1 MRPVAEQKTDLFA
14 IYSTARLEDDQ
25 MGNAVDNMVQR
36 TKESRRSFE
45 RRWYDNNWFDDGF
58 HFRYLSREQNK
69 IIDLADRTTLYSP
82 LRTIPK
88 ASRQVRG
95 IANLLLATDPVA
107 VVFPENVSPSQ
118 YSPITVQD
126 PLTGQPIQQPNPM
139 LLQAQDAAKQLA
151 RKSGHW
157 LMEEFKTQDLTE
169 KLAQMVILAAK
180 HGISYLQVWP
190 DAINEKIKTQVFDAF
205 DIFVSGVVNEL
216 EDSPYVIKGTSRT
229 IAEIK
234 ADPRFDPEK
243 VARVSADNRFS
254 NSEIKDA
261 YMRARYGGITKPDT
275 AATILE
281 KEAFIKEYLSEDNI
295 DRIKKQKNGKDILDG
310 KKMGDIVMRHT
321 FVEGNITVLD
331 EYLELD
337 YYPIVDFRFE
347 PGPIYQVPLIERFIH
362 ANKSLDIISS
372 RVERYIN
379 LMVSGSWSKRKGE
392 DFEISN
398 ASGGQVIEF
407 AVQPPVQNQ
416 IAPVPNFVFEFMNLL
431 QSYIEEQGVTVTTL
445 GKLPKGVKANAAIES
460 LKESEY
466 ANLVIAIRRL
476 KATVKRIGE
485 RFLDLADRYFV
496 TPQTVMYLDAGE
508 PNYFDII
515 GHSALEKRKQ
525 LKIDTPGHV
534 IPLKGDYRVE
544 IEVED
549 QMAYTHEGQKAA
561 AQELAQLLIQLA
573 PIGLVSPDVVKV
585 FVQKMLDIYGFGD
598 TQDIVEAME
607 QSLQQGQLNQDQM
620 AAMKAA
626 MSQVLVDHQK
636 AGMFPTPQQRMQEG
650 GASTAQ
656 ALGQIHGAVPGQPA
670 PTQGGPIQG
679 GGQ

>member
-1 MRPVAEQKTDLFA
+1 MADSKPDLFA
-14 IYSTARLEDDQ
+14 IYSTARLDSDQ

-69 IIDLADRTTLYSP
+69 IVDLADRTTLYSP

-88 ASRQVRG
+88 ASRQIRG
-95 IANLLLATDPVA
+95 IANILLSTDPLA
-107 VVFPENVSPSQ
+107 VVYPENVSPSQ
-118 YSPITVQD
+118 YPPITVMD
-126 PLTGQPIQQPNPM
+126 PLTKQPIQQPNPL

-151 RKSGHW
+151 KKSGHW
-157 LMEEFKTQDLTE
+157 LTEEFKTQDLTE

-180 HGISYLQVWP
+180 HGVSYLQIWP
-190 DAINEKIKTQVFDAF
+190 DAIQEKIKTQVFDAF
-205 DIFVSGVVNEL
+205 DIFVSGVVTEL
-216 EDSPYVIKGTSRT
+216 EDSPYLIKGTSRT

-281 KEAFIKEYLSEDNI
+281 KEAFIKEYISEENLP
-295 DRIKKQKNGKDILDG
+295 RIKAQKNGKDILDG
-310 KKMGDIVMRHT
+310 RNTGDIVIRHS

-331 EYLELD
+331 EYLDLD
-337 YYPIVDFRFE
+337 AYPIVDFRFE

-362 ANKSLDIISS
+362 ANKSLDIIAS

-379 LMVSGSWSKRKGE
+379 LMVTGSWSKRKGE

-407 AVQPPVQNQ
+407 AAQPPIQNQ
-416 IAPVPNFVFEFMNLL
+416 IAPVPNFVFNFMDTLT
-431 QSYIEEQGVTVTTL
+431 SYIEEQGVTVTTL

-460 LKESEY
+460 LKEGEN
-466 ANLVIAIRRL
+466 ANLVISIRRL
-476 KATVKRIGE
+476 KNTVKRIAE

-496 TPQTVMYLDAGE
+496 TPQTVMMLDKGE
-508 PNYFDII
+508 PSYFDII
-515 GHSALEKRKQ
+515 GHSALQKRRQ
-525 LKIDTPGHV
+525 LKIDTPDHV

-549 QMAYTHEGQKAA
+549 QLAYTHEGQKAA
-561 AQELAQLLIQLA
+561 AQELSQLLIQLA
-573 PIGLVSPDVVKV
+573 PLGLVSPEVVKA
-585 FVQKMLDIYGFGD
+585 FITKMLDIYRFGD
-598 TQDIVEAME
+598 TSEILDAMD
-607 QSLQQGQLNQDQM
+607 QALAQGQLTQDQM

-636 AGMFPTPQQRMQEG
+636 AGMFPTPEQRMQEG

-656 ALGQIHGAVPGQPA
+656 ALGQIHGAQQGPPA
-670 PTQGGPIQG
+670 PTQGGPVQG